1 MIGNQARSVC
11 SSVFVALVSHSAIA
25 ALPDADTVMKNVLHR
40 SQETALTG
48 DSDKYSYQKHSIEE
62 ELDASGKPIKTT
74 DKTYQVVPI
83 LGVPFSR
90 LIKIQNRDL
99 TEKETREQDKKEQ
112 EFRKKLAERQPAQ
125 IGATNKE
132 GLDEQLISRFVFQVE
147 GQETL
152 HDRPVLILSFHPKP
166 NNGREKTVG
175 DKVLARLAG
184 TLWVDEQEWEI
195 AQLKLGLTA
204 ELSLGWFGMVGS
216 IKQFDLA
223 IERARLP
230 DGVWVDTKQTLE
242 LGGRKVF
249 STMHFRNV
257 EESTNFRKP

>member
-1 MIGNQARSVC
+1 MIRSLVGGVC
-11 SSVFVALVSHSAIA
+11 LVTLAAAFSHSAIA
-25 ALPDADTVMKNVLHR
+25 ALADADTIMKNVVRR
-40 SQETALTG
+40 SQETARA
-48 DSDKYSYQKHSIEE
+48 DEADKYSYKKHSIEE
-62 ELDASGKPIKTT
+62 ELNASGKPTKTT

-99 TEKETREQDKKEQ
+99 TEKEVREQDKKEQ
-112 EFRKKLAERQPAQ
+112 EFRKKLEERPPDQT
-125 IGATNKE
+125 GATNKE
-132 GLDEQLISRFVFQVE
+132 GIDEALVSRFVFQIE
-147 GQETL
+147 GRENL
-152 HDRPVLILSFHPKP
+152 HDRATIILSFHPKP
-166 NNGREKTVG
+166 NTGRDKTVG

-204 ELSLGWFGMVGS
+204 DLSLGWFGMIGS

-230 DGVWVDTKQTLE
+230 DGVWVDTRQTLE
-242 LGGRKVF
+242 LGGRKVL
-249 STMHFRNV
+249 STMHVRST
-257 EESTNFRKP
+257 EESTNFHKP